1 MYILKLKVEYT
12 LRKYICQIPD
22 NKNKNNFQISGFLT
36 RASIIDIVKKN
47 MILDN
52 TFFR

>member
-22 NKNKNNFQISGFLT
+22 NKNNFQISGFLT